1 MGKNKAG
8 RIIEV
13 LNQELTYMM
22 LLFTLQVERSGE
34 KAELFAWYGT
44 LKMPPLHSNW
54 KSQSIEGKKTLSIS
68 ESKCKRQNW
77 RCILYCS
84 ELKRSSGCTEYKTRS
99 SPGDFQR

>member
-44 LKMPPLHSNW
+44 LKMPPLHS
-54 KSQSIEGKKTLSIS
+54 KLEV
-68 ESKCKRQNW
+68 SKHRREKNP
-77 RCILYCS
+77 LYI
-84 ELKRSSGCTEYKTRS
+84 
-99 SPGDFQR
+99 